1 MARRG
6 GAETEWRRNGTQL
19 SSSVEEEC
27 WLENQLAGAAQR
39 RLTLHRR
46 TDNMSGA
53 GHGPYHGQSNTR
65 NPVYSTSLVQETRTQ
80 GRPQSRLGKT
90 SLLVVLQVPGLSLLA
105 GGHQLLTT
113 YKEKI
118 SSSVHSSQEL
128 SRAQQRQWVPWHSPA
143 AAYLQRKDQFQCP

>member
-1 MARRG
+1 
-6 GAETEWRRNGTQL
+6 
-19 SSSVEEEC
+19 
-27 WLENQLAGAAQR
+27 
-39 RLTLHRR
+39 
-46 TDNMSGA
+46 MSGA
-53 GHGPYHGQSNTR
+53 GHGPYHSQSNTKI
-65 NPVYSTSLVQETRTQ
+65 PVETTSLVQETRTQ

-128 SRAQQRQWVPWHSPA
+128 SRAQQRQ
-143 AAYLQRKDQFQCP
+143 

>member
-1 MARRG
+1 
-6 GAETEWRRNGTQL
+6 
-19 SSSVEEEC
+19 
-27 WLENQLAGAAQR
+27 
-39 RLTLHRR
+39 
-46 TDNMSGA
+46 MSGA

-128 SRAQQRQWVPWHSPA
+128 SRA
-143 AAYLQRKDQFQCP
+143 